1 VTPEPSP
8 PAGAPPE
15 RRRLAGPIA
24 AAAAVAAVIALLVVG
39 LLNKGV
45 DTSIR
50 DALAAGE
57 RPPAPELTLPV
68 LVAGD
73 GIGPAGSRVSLA
85 GLRGR
90 TVVVNIWAS
99 WCIPCETEAPVLD
112 EVARHYRA
120 AGDDGVV
127 VLGIDVRDLS
137 EDALGFWRKFGLS
150 YPSLRDGSD
159 DAAGKFQTTGVPE
172 TYVIDPQGRIAYRQ
186 IGEVQRADE
195 MIRLVDDIAAAPAKA
210 PA

>member
-1 VTPEPSP
+1 VTPDPSP
-8 PAGAPPE
+8 PPRE

-24 AAAAVAAVIALLVVG
+24 AVVAVVAVIALLVVG

-68 LVAGD
+68 LVTGD
-73 GIGPAGSRVSLA
+73 GIGPVGSQVSLA
-85 GLRGR
+85 DLRGR
-90 TVVVNIWAS
+90 TVVVNLWAS
-99 WCIPCETEAPVLD
+99 WCTPCETEAPVLD
-112 EVARHYRA
+112 EVARHYRVS
-120 AGDDGVV
+120 GKDKVV
-127 VLGIDVRDLS
+127 VLGIDVRDVS
-137 EDALGFWRKFGLS
+137 DDARGFWDEFDLS
-150 YPSLRDGSD
+150 YPTVRDRSD
-159 DAAGKFQTTGVPE
+159 DAWGKFQMTGVPE

-186 IGEVQRADE
+186 IGEVRRADE
-195 MIRLVDDIAAAPAKA
+195 MIRLLDDIGAPPAKA